1 MNEGK
6 GFGSLMSPGFSKTS
20 LIAADVS
27 PRVLKSVRAPIS
39 GYTSTMR
46 WRHID
51 FESAMRRVADRK
63 IEEAMREGKFDNL
76 PGKGLPLELEPI
88 PTAENARM
96 TWWALKIL
104 RNNDFTPEEV
114 VWRKGIDHLRERLG
128 KASSESVVC
137 QIVDQIND
145 LVRRINTLG
154 TNAINLPVAPMS
166 RETALEQ
173 FRLTAMPA
181 REEGAGSCH
190 FGSAREE

>member
-1 MNEGK
+1 MLGEGI
-6 GFGSLMSPGFSKTS
+6 L
-20 LIAADVS
+20 
-27 PRVLKSVRAPIS
+27 
-39 GYTSTMR
+39 
-46 WRHID
+46 
-51 FESAMRRVADRK
+51 
-63 IEEAMREGKFDNL
+63 
-76 PGKGLPLELEPI
+76 KGLAETAKNFAGSFVSAERLTTVEYPEQRI